1 MHPLLRIL
9 TVISTETTGL
19 LKICVKQ
26 SNSYSKERGS
36 SRGNSTVDL
45 ILAAY
50 PNLLFPPHFSSPDFL
65 LCLLSSEDTISKGD
79 PVPESYE
86 VDPN

>member
-9 TVISTETTGL
+9 TVISNETTGL
-19 LKICVKQ
+19 LKICVKP

-50 PNLLFPPHFSSPDFL
+50 PNLLSPTLLQPRFPLVFAFL
-65 LCLLSSEDTISKGD
+65 
-79 PVPESYE
+79 
-86 VDPN
+86 

>member
-36 SRGNSTVDL
+36 SRGNGTVDL

-50 PNLLFPPHFSSPDFL
+50 PNLFLPHFSSPDFL
-65 LCLLSSEDTISKGD
+65 LVFAFL
-79 PVPESYE
+79 
-86 VDPN
+86 